1 MGGGGGGGDVTNC
14 MSAWCLIATGVCC
27 SVAVSREVGVCEQG
41 WEVPHRGI
49 NQGSLT
55 GLNSE
60 WGEDESLGT
69 AQRRQLIVRKTCRV
83 MDLLNTGQ

>member
-1 MGGGGGGGDVTNC
+1 

-27 SVAVSREVGVCEQG
+27 GVAILRGVGVCEQG
-41 WEVPHRGI
+41 QEVPHRGI

-55 GLNSE
+55 GLYAE

-69 AQRRQLIVRKTCRV
+69 TQQRQLIVWKTCRV